1 MADSAPIA
9 ALLVLI
15 GGCLLVMTV
24 TMVTTACQF
33 RATLRRFH
41 AVLPDAHRSFRET
54 LRLLRRANAAAQR
67 MEGAVTSVSHV
78 VSGALDHV
86 TELRRKAQRFL
97 QEHGGNGA
105 GADPR
110 RHRSRRR

>member
-1 MADSAPIA
+1 MSDSALIA
-9 ALLVLI
+9 ALLGLI
-15 GGCLLVMTV
+15 GACLLVMTV

-41 AVLPDAHRSFRET
+41 ALLPDAHRSFRQS
-54 LRLLRRANAAAQR
+54 LRLLRRANAAAQHV
-67 MEGAVTSVSHV
+67 EGAMTSVSHAV
-78 VSGALDHV
+78 LGALDRV
-86 TELRRKAQRFL
+86 GELKRKAQRFL

-110 RHRSRRR
+110 RHRRGR